1 MASHLKDIGERA
13 AIELVHGRLGRTADL
28 GGGEDDCAAIPL
40 GDGRLLLATTDVL
53 IGATHI
59 IPGVT
64 PEALGRFTVEV
75 AVSDVAAMGGRPI
88 GVLCAL
94 GLPPSTDSR
103 WLASLSRGMA
113 RAAGGHA
120 TTIVG
125 GDTKSAPVPTLAM
138 TALGT
143 VEEARCLYRR
153 GARVGDALVLTG
165 PVGGP
170 GVGFQRLRERRGWA
184 ASGHRA
190 AIGLIYGITARV
202 EDGLALAASG
212 HAHACI
218 DLSDGLGPALHQ
230 LMGASGRGARVRWD
244 DLPLARGLLA
254 TAGRARVARTYLAL
268 HFGGEYELLAA
279 VDPAHVDDVLA
290 AVRAARPGARP
301 AVIGVVTRGHQILLE
316 LEGPAVP
323 IGPEGYD
330 HFRGHP

>member
-1 MASHLKDIGERA
+1 
-13 AIELVHGRLGRTADL
+13 
-28 GGGEDDCAAIPL
+28 
-40 GDGRLLLATTDVL
+40 
-53 IGATHI
+53 
-59 IPGVT
+59 
-64 PEALGRFTVEV
+64 
-75 AVSDVAAMGGRPI
+75 
-88 GVLCAL
+88 
-94 GLPPSTDSR
+94 
-103 WLASLSRGMA
+103 MA

-143 VEEARCLYRR
+143 VEEARCLFRR

-170 GVGFQRLRERRGWA
+170 GVGYQRLREGRGK
-184 ASGHRA
+184 ASSDRT
-190 AIGLIYGITARV
+190 AIRLLYGITARV
-202 EDGLALAASG
+202 EDGLAMAASG

-254 TAGRARVARTYLAL
+254 TASRARVARTYLAL

-301 AVIGVVTRGHQILLE
+301 AVIGEVTLGHEILLE

>member
-1 MASHLKDIGERA
+1 MASHLKDLGERA
-13 AIELVHGRLGRTADL
+13 AIELVRRRLGRTPDL

-64 PEALGRFTVEV
+64 PEALGRFAVEV

-94 GLPPSTDSR
+94 GLPPRTDSR

-153 GARVGDALVLTG
+153 GAMVGDALVLTG

-170 GVGFQRLRERRGWA
+170 GVGYQQLRERGSAPRR
-184 ASGHRA
+184 RA
-190 AIGLIYGITARV
+190 AVRRLYGITARV

-244 DLPLARGLLA
+244 DLPLARGLLVTA
-254 TAGRARVARTYLAL
+254 TRAGVARTYLAL

-301 AVIGVVTRGHQILLE
+301 AVIGEVTRGHEILLE
-316 LEGPAVP
+316 LEGPPVP
-323 IGPEGYD
+323 IGPEGFD
-330 HFRGHP
+330 HFRGNP

>member
-1 MASHLKDIGERA
+1 MAPQLRDLGERA
-13 AIELVHGRLGRTADL
+13 AIGLVRGRLGRTPDL

-59 IPGVT
+59 MPGVT
-64 PEALGRFTVEV
+64 PEALGRFAVEV
-75 AVSDVAAMGGRPI
+75 AISDVAAMGGAPI

-94 GLPPSTDSR
+94 GLPPATDPR

-113 RAAGGHA
+113 RAARAHA
-120 TTIVG
+120 TAVVG

-143 VEEARCLYRR
+143 VEEARCLLRR
-153 GARVGDALVLTG
+153 GARAGDALVLTG

-170 GVGFQRLRERRGWA
+170 GVGYHRLGSERG
-184 ASGHRA
+184 ASGRRA
-190 AIGLIYGITARV
+190 ALRLIYGITARV
-202 EDGLALAASG
+202 EDGLALAGSG

-218 DLSDGLGPALHQ
+218 DLSDGLGPAVHQ
-230 LMGASGRGARVRWD
+230 MMGASGRGARVRWG
-244 DLPLARGLLA
+244 DLPLARGLPS
-254 TAGRARVARTYLAL
+254 TADRARVARTYLAL

-279 VDPAHVDDVLA
+279 VDPAHVDDVMA
-290 AVRAARPGARP
+290 SIRAARPGARP
-301 AVIGVVTRGHQILLE
+301 AAIGEVIRGHEILLE
-316 LEGPAVP
+316 HEGGAVP

>member
-1 MASHLKDIGERA
+1 MPPELKDLGERT
-13 AIELVHGRLGRTADL
+13 AIELVHRRLGRTADL

-53 IGATHI
+53 IGASHI
-59 IPGVT
+59 VPGVT
-64 PEALGRFTVEV
+64 PEALGRFAVEV
-75 AVSDVAAMGGRPI
+75 AVSDVAAMGGRPM
-88 GVLCAL
+88 GLLCAL
-94 GLPPSTDSR
+94 GLPSRTDSR
-103 WLASLSRGMA
+103 WLASLTRGMV
-113 RAAGGHA
+113 RAARGHA

-125 GDTKSAPVPTLAM
+125 GDTKSAPVPTIAM

-165 PVGGP
+165 PLGGP
-170 GVGFQRLRERRGWA
+170 GVGFHRLRGRVGP
-184 ASGHRA
+184 SGRRA
-190 AIGLIYGITARV
+190 AIGLLYGVRARV

-212 HAHACI
+212 HARACI

-230 LMGASGRGARVRWD
+230 LMGSSGRGARVRWD

-254 TAGRARVARTYLAL
+254 TARRARVARTYLAL

-279 VDPAHVDDVLA
+279 VDPGEVDGVLA
-290 AVRAARPGARP
+290 ALRSARPGARP
-301 AVIGVVTRGHQILLE
+301 AVIGEVTRGHAILLE
-316 LEGPAVP
+316 LEGTAVP

-330 HFRGHP
+330 HFRGVT